1 MRRPRRRDE
10 MNRIQV
16 ESFLSRLGHRHV
28 TRVDRIKCAAEKR
41 NGSPVP
47 VPVSVGFR
55 RMRTQTLSPGGPLS
69 RSAAT

>member
-1 MRRPRRRDE
+1 
-10 MNRIQV
+10 MNRIEV
-16 ESFLSRLGHRHV
+16 ESFLSRLGHGNMPGV
-28 TRVDRIKCAAEKR
+28 NRIKRAAEKR
-41 NGSPVP
+41 NGSP

>member
-1 MRRPRRRDE
+1 
-10 MNRIQV
+10 MNRIEV
-16 ESFLSRLGHRHV
+16 ESFLSRLGHGNMPGV
-28 TRVDRIKCAAEKR
+28 NRIKRTAEKR